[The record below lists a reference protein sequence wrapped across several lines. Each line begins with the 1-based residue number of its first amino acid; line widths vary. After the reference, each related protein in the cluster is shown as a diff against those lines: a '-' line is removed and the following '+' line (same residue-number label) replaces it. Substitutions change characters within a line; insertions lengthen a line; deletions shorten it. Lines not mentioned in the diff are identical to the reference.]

1 MEKKITVLLVD
12 DHSLVRRG
20 FRRMLEDESDMEVV
34 GEAGT
39 GEESIKIAKKL
50 HPQVVVMDC
59 ALPGMNGLQA
69 TRQIMKDTPDT
80 AVLMLSMHSEN
91 TWVRQAIEAGAKGYV
106 LKNAMDL
113 ELGAAIRKVAA
124 GETVFDPKVE
134 QRSGLKGERS
144 AALTQ
149 RELEVLQMIVDGK
162 SNKEIATALDLSA
175 NTIAVHRANIMN
187 SLGIHKTA
195 ELVVY
200 AIRAGLVNVPGMAG
214 LGSWSRL
221 SSRLDLL
228 ARQSGAAAFPGFR
241 FTDVT
246 SQAGIQFE
254 HNSGAFGG
262 KFLPETLGSGCAFF
276 DYDRDGWQDILLING
291 TDWPGHKKRRTTLRL
306 YHNNGNGTF
315 TDVTARAGLDVEMY
329 GMGVAVGDYN
339 NDGFPDILITCVG
352 QNRLFR
358 NTGKGTFVDVTN
370 SSGLGKREGFSTSA
384 LWFDYDR
391 DGLLDLFVCNY
402 VKWSPEHDVFCSLDG
417 KHKSYCTPEAYRGAT
432 CWLFHNRGNGTF
444 EDVTAASGI
453 FDSSSK
459 SLGVALFD
467 DNHDGWPDLLV
478 ANDTQPNKLYR
489 NQHNGTFQDAAV
501 EAGLAF
507 SSEGKARAGMG
518 VDVADFDNSGMPGVA
533 ITNFDNEMI
542 GLYRL
547 SGKSFE
553 DIAPQSGMGIASRN
567 SLGFGCAF

>member
-69 TRQIMKDTPDT
+69 TRQIMEDTPDT

-134 QRSGLKGERS
+134 QRSVLKGERS

-200 AIRAGLVNVPGMAG
+200 AIRAGLVNVP
-214 LGSWSRL
+214 
-221 SSRLDLL
+221 
-228 ARQSGAAAFPGFR
+228 
-241 FTDVT
+241 
-246 SQAGIQFE
+246 
-254 HNSGAFGG
+254 
-262 KFLPETLGSGCAFF
+262 
-276 DYDRDGWQDILLING
+276 
-291 TDWPGHKKRRTTLRL
+291 
-306 YHNNGNGTF
+306 
-315 TDVTARAGLDVEMY
+315 
-329 GMGVAVGDYN
+329 
-339 NDGFPDILITCVG
+339 
-352 QNRLFR
+352 
-358 NTGKGTFVDVTN
+358 
-370 SSGLGKREGFSTSA
+370 
-384 LWFDYDR
+384 
-391 DGLLDLFVCNY
+391 
-402 VKWSPEHDVFCSLDG
+402 
-417 KHKSYCTPEAYRGAT
+417 
-432 CWLFHNRGNGTF
+432 
-444 EDVTAASGI
+444 
-453 FDSSSK
+453 
-459 SLGVALFD
+459 
-467 DNHDGWPDLLV
+467 
-478 ANDTQPNKLYR
+478 
-489 NQHNGTFQDAAV
+489 
-501 EAGLAF
+501 
-507 SSEGKARAGMG
+507 
-518 VDVADFDNSGMPGVA
+518 
-533 ITNFDNEMI
+533 
-542 GLYRL
+542 
-547 SGKSFE
+547 
-553 DIAPQSGMGIASRN
+553 
-567 SLGFGCAF
+567 